1 MDEYCVWTRMTDSL
15 DPFETKPI
23 RYRIGC
29 DGKVARG
36 KYPIYPDV
44 CPHCGKAV
52 DAKSSPSA
60 SPESK

>member
-1 MDEYCVWTRMTDSL
+1 MSQTPLTEDQHCGWTRMTDSQ

-29 DGKVARG
+29 DGTVARG

-44 CPHCGKAV
+44 CPHRGKAV
-52 DAKSSPSA
+52 DGKTTA
-60 SPESK
+60 